1 MMLPHVDTIHAGDF
15 ADWLAEPVEAG
26 GLADLR
32 RWPDRYAA
40 VRRAQDRVEHV
51 RALKARLGLDD
62 RGALEAVLAAEA
74 PTLAQAADAVRLLR
88 GLMDVGPELELIAEV
103 RRALRS
109 VEAQDGVRPYDP
121 RVAPLK
127 FVPDAFEVVQHV
139 AEPLD
144 AALEPEPADS
154 GGAVVP
160 DAGHAKADADG
171 RIDAAVDFDHGD
183 LTMRTE
189 VSVSGISVIAGQ
201 YVDPWAA
208 QGGVG
213 PGEGSFGGLHAGIS
227 GLRFVI
233 DARVNADRSDAG
245 ARQ

>member
-1 MMLPHVDTIHAGDF
+1 MSDARTY

-26 GLADLR
+26 DVADLR

-51 RALKARLGLDD
+51 RALKARLGRED

-103 RRALRS
+103 RQVLRS

-127 FVPDAFEVVQHV
+127 FVPDAFEVVEHV

-144 AALEPEPADS
+144 AALEPEPANS
-154 GGAVVP
+154 GGAVFA
-160 DAGHAKADADG
+160 DAGHGEPDADG
-171 RIDAAVDFDHGD
+171 RIKAAVDFDHGD
-183 LTMRTE
+183 LTVRTE
-189 VSVSGISVIAGQ
+189 VMAAGISVIACE
-201 YVDPWAA
+201 YVDARAA
-208 QGGVG
+208 KGGVG

-245 ARQ
+245 AASQ